1 MDDAILAAL
10 FGALF
15 NIMDKLGDLILTTGV
30 LDPAGHYAQ
39 PVGKTGAGVC
49 PVQHPTDLCLRDQR
63 SADGGCPRPDAR
75 GQRYSRLRSTAIGS
89 VIVMMGIGLLA

>member
-63 SADGGCPRPDAR
+63 SAEGEAPLTREDNGTAGCVAR
-75 GQRYSRLRSTAIGS
+75 RSA
-89 VIVMMGIGLLA
+89 A